1 MQLPYDENYKI
12 DEGELRR
19 FSARLAAIEGIAGLV
34 PNGHTGEVFALTPAE
49 RAEVTRIVAG
59 EVGGRP
65 RGSSRKRLGTPRDR
79 SMPLED
85 YSDSRSTRR
94 QAIGAGARNSPAGPV
109 RGTHHAASLED
120 GAPGCP
126 CAESTALH
134 PISPGEVVRNAD

>member
-85 YSDSRSTRR
+85 YSDSRSTGGRQSAPAQEIPRPDQSAELITPLRWKMGR
-94 QAIGAGARNSPAGPV
+94 QAAR
-109 RGTHHAASLED
+109 
-120 GAPGCP
+120 APKVLP
-126 CAESTALH
+126 FTPFRLA
-134 PISPGEVVRNAD
+134 RW